1 MTRAPQLFAVSVLLW
16 VGVFSAAVAET
27 YAWNHETHVTIQP
40 TKQPGAVAEVV
51 FLNTNIHTLLAETIE
66 LTLDGLTVSVLFER
80 DVDYDAS
87 DRITVTPPPGY
98 LAIPESVIVPEN
110 GAGVIHI
117 YEEAIG

>member
-1 MTRAPQLFAVSVLLW
+1 MTRAPQLFAVSVLLF

-27 YAWNHETHVTIQP
+27 YAWNAETHVTIQP
-40 TKQPGAVAEVV
+40 TSKPGAVAEVV
-51 FLNTNIHTLLAETIE
+51 FANQNIHTLLSQTIE

-98 LAIPESVIVPEN
+98 LAIPESLVVPEN
-110 GAGVIHI
+110 GAGVIHV
-117 YEEAIG
+117 YEDAIG